1 MWINLFA
8 KVALTA
14 MGFAKPSLPAIEEP
28 FSCLAFAKSSQPAMK
43 GLIFDSRFAKPLF
56 PAI

>member
-1 MWINLFA
+1 MWSISFA
-8 KVALTA
+8 KVALPA
-14 MGFAKPSLPAIEEP
+14 MG
-28 FSCLAFAKSSQPAMK
+28 FAKSSQPAMK